1 MKNNIILIGMPGSG
15 KSTVGVVLA
24 KKLGFQFIDS
34 DLVIQE
40 QSGKLLYQLIEEL
53 GEAGFLV
60 LENKINAQIQADKSV
75 IATGGSAVYGEEAMR
90 HFKKTG
96 TVVYLK
102 LPYEELEVRLG
113 DLHKRCVVI
122 KKGSSLREL
131 YEERTPLYEKYADI
145 TVDCGGI
152 DLRNVM
158 ELIAAQVEWK

>member
-24 KKLGFQFIDS
+24 KKLGFQFVDS

-60 LENKINAQIQADKSV
+60 LENQINTKICVDKSV
-75 IATGGSAVYGEEAMR
+75 IATGGSAVYGAEAMR
-90 HFKKTG
+90 HFKETG

-102 LPYEELEVRLG
+102 LPFEELEVRLG
-113 DLHKRCVVI
+113 DLHKRGVVI
-122 KKGSSLREL
+122 REGSSLREL
-131 YEERTPLYEKYADI
+131 YEERIPLYEKYADI
-145 TVDCGGI
+145 TVDCSGI

-158 ELIAAQVEWK
+158 EKIAEELE